1 MKSEYSLTQGNIFIT
16 LVKFGLPLLGVNFL
30 QSLYNIVDM
39 MVVGHYVGSVGVAAI
54 SNASTICFI
63 INSICIGV
71 TTGGSVLI
79 SQNIGAQK
87 EKEVNKI
94 IDNLMIISIIISL
107 LISVVG
113 INTIKPLFQMINVPH
128 VAMEVACNYMI
139 IMYVGTI
146 AVFGYNMVCAIMRG
160 VGNSRSPFVYVLI
173 ATIINIILDFVLVGK
188 LDMGVEGAAI
198 ATVIAQCISFLIAL
212 AEIRKCEFIRIRVP
226 RGIDKKISPS
236 ILNLGLPTALQM
248 VIVNVAFL
256 IINGM
261 LNIYGI
267 NVIAGYGIGLK
278 INTFVGMF
286 CWAIGQSVTIMVG
299 QNIGA
304 NKNERV
310 IETVK
315 IACLINIVFTGI
327 LVFFVNVFA
336 TNIIAL
342 FDNSLEVIKEGTK
355 YLRLCCSVNS
365 IIYALMYTFDSFL
378 IGIGKARL
386 AMINA
391 MLDAFVIRI
400 PLAFF
405 LNYFFQLEETGIYL
419 GQAIAPI
426 APMIVG
432 IIYFSKKSW
441 VGKNLISA

>member
-160 VGNSRSPFVYVLI
+160 VGNSLSPFVYVLI

-226 RGIDKKISPS
+226 RGIDKKISLS

-267 NVIAGYGIGLK
+267 NVIADYGIGLK

-336 TNIIAL
+336 TNIITL
-342 FDNSLEVIKEGTK
+342 S
-355 YLRLCCSVNS
+355 
-365 IIYALMYTFDSFL
+365 
-378 IGIGKARL
+378 
-386 AMINA
+386 
-391 MLDAFVIRI
+391 
-400 PLAFF
+400 
-405 LNYFFQLEETGIYL
+405 
-419 GQAIAPI
+419 
-426 APMIVG
+426 
-432 IIYFSKKSW
+432 
-441 VGKNLISA
+441 